1 MNKDKYV
8 FAQMVEFLDNYKFL
22 RIVKK
27 YDGNKYVKHFTC
39 WNQLLTLM
47 FGQLCNRESLRDLIV
62 ALNAHQEKCYHLGV
76 GKHVTRSNLAKANEN
91 RDYRIFE
98 DFAFHMISEARKKR
112 VNDIFKLN
120 GNVYAFDSTTID
132 LCLKLF
138 PWANFRTYKGG
149 IKIHTLY
156 DVETQVPAFIHIT
169 EAKINDVRAMD
180 VITYES
186 GSFYVFDRA
195 YNDYHRLYKIH
206 MMDSFFVVRAKT
218 NIKARVLKWKRRL
231 PKNILSDCEIEL
243 TGFYTQKSYPE
254 TIRLVRFWDEEDERE
269 FVYLTNAKHIPA
281 LQVAELYKNRW
292 QVELFFK
299 WLKQHLKIKKF
310 WGTSENAVKIQVYSA
325 IIAYCLVAIMQ
336 HDMKLNRSTYEV
348 LQILGISLTDK
359 TPLRNLFSKTKFN
372 DVKEQSGLDGPNLFS
387 NPKIRKQSQWQSQLQ

>member
-1 MNKDKYV
+1 
-8 FAQMVEFLDNYKFL
+8 
-22 RIVKK
+22 
-27 YDGNKYVKHFTC
+27 
-39 WNQLLTLM
+39 
-47 FGQLCNRESLRDLIV
+47 
-62 ALNAHQEKCYHLGV
+62 
-76 GKHVTRSNLAKANEN
+76 
-91 RDYRIFE
+91 
-98 DFAFHMISEARKKR
+98 MISEARKKR

-120 GNVYAFDSTTID
+120 ENVYAFDSTTID

-138 PWANFRTYKGG
+138 PWANFRTHKEG

-156 DVETQVPAFIHIT
+156 DVETQVPVFVHIT
-169 EAKINDVRAMD
+169 EAKINDVKAMD
-180 VITYES
+180 VIPYES

-218 NIKARVLKWKRRL
+218 NIKAKVLKWKRRL

-269 FVYLTNAKHIPA
+269 FIYLTNAKHIPA

-299 WLKQHLKIKKF
+299 WPKQHLKIKKF

-336 HDMKLNRSTYEV
+336 HDMKLDRSTYEV

-359 TPLRNLFSKTKFN
+359 TPLKALFSKTKFN
-372 DVKEQSGLDGPNLFS
+372 NVKEQSGLDGPNLFG
-387 NPKIRKQSQWQSQLQ
+387 NYNF

>member
-138 PWANFRTYKGG
+138 PWANFSTYKGG

-387 NPKIRKQSQWQSQLQ
+387 NYNF

>member
-8 FAQMVEFLDNYKFL
+8 FAQMVEFLDNYKYL
-22 RIVKK
+22 RTVKK

-62 ALNAHQEKCYHLGV
+62 ALNVHQEKCYHLGV

-91 RDYRIFE
+91 RNYHIFE
-98 DFAFHMISEARKKR
+98 DFAFYMISEARKKR
-112 VNDIFKLN
+112 INDIFKLN
-120 GNVYAFDSTTID
+120 GNIYAFNSTTID

-138 PWANFRTYKGG
+138 HWANFRTHKGG

-169 EAKINDVRAMD
+169 EKKINDVKAMD
-180 VITYES
+180 VIPYES
-186 GSFYVFDRA
+186 GSFYISDRA

-206 MMDSFFVVRAKT
+206 MMDSFFVIRAKT
-218 NIKARVLKWKRRL
+218 NIKAKVLKWKRRL

-269 FVYLTNAKHIPA
+269 FIYLTNAKHIPA

-336 HDMKLNRSTYEV
+336 HDMKLDRSTYEV

-359 TPLRNLFSKTKFN
+359 TPLRDLFSKTKFN

-387 NPKIRKQSQWQSQLQ
+387 NYNF

>member
-27 YDGNKYVKHFTC
+27 YDGNRYVKHFTC

-76 GKHVTRSNLAKANEN
+76 GKHVTRSNLAKANES

-98 DFAFHMISEARKKR
+98 DFAFYMISEARKKR

-138 PWANFRTYKGG
+138 PWATFRTHKGG
-149 IKIHTLY
+149 VKIHTLY

-169 EAKINDVRAMD
+169 EAKINDIKAMD
-180 VITYES
+180 VIPYES

-231 PKNILSDCEIEL
+231 PQNILSDCEIEL

-269 FVYLTNAKHIPA
+269 FIYLTNAKHIPA

-310 WGTSENAVKIQVYSA
+310 WGTSENAVKIQIYSA

-336 HDMKLNRSTYEV
+336 HDMKLDRSTYEV
-348 LQILGISLTDK
+348 LQILGISLTNK
-359 TPLRNLFSKTKFN
+359 TPLRDLFSKTKFN

-387 NPKIRKQSQWQSQLQ
+387 NHNF

>member
-27 YDGNKYVKHFTC
+27 YDGNRYVKHFTC

-76 GKHVTRSNLAKANEN
+76 GKHVTRSNLAKANES

-98 DFAFHMISEARKKR
+98 DFAFYMISEARKKR

-138 PWANFRTYKGG
+138 PWANFRTHKGG
-149 IKIHTLY
+149 VKIHTLY
-156 DVETQVPAFIHIT
+156 DIETQVPAFIHIT
-169 EAKINDVRAMD
+169 EAKINDVKAMD
-180 VITYES
+180 AIPYES

-254 TIRLVRFWDEEDERE
+254 MIRLVRFWDKEDERE
-269 FVYLTNAKHIPA
+269 FIYLTNAKHIPA

-325 IIAYCLVAIMQ
+325 IIACCLVAIMQ
-336 HDMKLNRSTYEV
+336 HDMKLDRSTYEV
-348 LQILGISLTDK
+348 LQILGIFLTDK
-359 TPLRNLFSKTKFN
+359 TPLRELFSKTKFN

-387 NPKIRKQSQWQSQLQ
+387 NYNF

>member
-39 WNQLLTLM
+39 WNQLLTLI

-138 PWANFRTYKGG
+138 PWANFRTHKGG

-269 FVYLTNAKHIPA
+269 FIYLTNAKHIQA

-336 HDMKLNRSTYEV
+336 HDMKLDRSTYEV

-359 TPLRNLFSKTKFN
+359 TPLRDLFSKTKFN
-372 DVKEQSGLDGPNLFS
+372 DVKEQFNPLIPGLFD
-387 NPKIRKQSQWQSQLQ
+387 

>member
-98 DFAFHMISEARKKR
+98 DFAFHMISESRKKR

-195 YNDYHRLYKIH
+195 YNDYHRLYKIY

-359 TPLRNLFSKTKFN
+359 TPLRNIFSKTKFN

-387 NPKIRKQSQWQSQLQ
+387 NYNF

>member
-8 FAQMVEFLDNYKFL
+8 FAQMVGFLDNFKFL

-27 YDGNKYVKHFTC
+27 YEGNHYVKHFTC

-98 DFAFHMISEARKKR
+98 DFAFYMMGEARNKR
-112 VNDIFKLN
+112 VNDIFQLN

-138 PWANFRTYKGG
+138 PWAKFRKYKGG
-149 IKIHTLY
+149 IKVHTLY

-169 EAKINDVRAMD
+169 EAKVNDAKATD
-180 VITYES
+180 SISYES
-186 GSFYVFDRA
+186 GSYYVFDRA
-195 YNDYHRLYKIH
+195 YNDYKRLFKIH
-206 MMDSFFVVRAKT
+206 MKDSFFVVRAKT
-218 NIKARVLKWKRRL
+218 NIKSRVLKWKRRL

-243 TGFYTQKSYPE
+243 TGYYSQKAYPE
-254 TIRLVRFWDEEDERE
+254 RIRMVRYWDEDDQRE
-269 FVYLTNAKHIPA
+269 FIYLTNAKQISA

-292 QVELFFK
+292 QVKLFFK

-310 WGTSENAVKIQVYSA
+310 
-325 IIAYCLVAIMQ
+325 
-336 HDMKLNRSTYEV
+336 
-348 LQILGISLTDK
+348 
-359 TPLRNLFSKTKFN
+359 
-372 DVKEQSGLDGPNLFS
+372 
-387 NPKIRKQSQWQSQLQ
+387 

>member
-39 WNQLLTLM
+39 WNQLLTLI

-98 DFAFHMISEARKKR
+98 DFAFYMISEARKKR
-112 VNDIFKLN
+112 INDIFKLN

-138 PWANFRTYKGG
+138 PWANFRTHKGG

-169 EAKINDVRAMD
+169 EAKINDVKAMD
-180 VITYES
+180 VIPYES

-269 FVYLTNAKHIPA
+269 FIYLTNAKHIQA

-336 HDMKLNRSTYEV
+336 HDMKLDRSTYEV

-359 TPLRNLFSKTKFN
+359 TPLRDLFSKTKFN

-387 NPKIRKQSQWQSQLQ
+387 K

>member
-8 FAQMVEFLDNYKFL
+8 FVQMVEFLDNYKFL

-98 DFAFHMISEARKKR
+98 DFAFYMISEARKKR

-138 PWANFRTYKGG
+138 PWANFRTHKGG

-169 EAKINDVRAMD
+169 EAKINDVKAMD
-180 VITYES
+180 IIPYES

-269 FVYLTNAKHIPA
+269 FIYLTNAKHIPA

-336 HDMKLNRSTYEV
+336 HDIKLDRSTYEV

-359 TPLRNLFSKTKFN
+359 TPLRDLFSKTKFN

-387 NPKIRKQSQWQSQLQ
+387 NYNF

>member
-47 FGQLCNRESLRDLIV
+47 FGQLCNREILRDLIV

-76 GKHVTRSNLAKANEN
+76 GKHVTRSNLSKANEN

-98 DFAFHMISEARKKR
+98 DFAFYMISEARKKR

-138 PWANFRTYKGG
+138 PWANFRTHKGG

-169 EAKINDVRAMD
+169 EAKINDVKAMD
-180 VITYES
+180 IIPYES

-218 NIKARVLKWKRRL
+218 NIKARALKWKRRL

-269 FVYLTNAKHIPA
+269 FIYLTNAKHIPA

-336 HDMKLNRSTYEV
+336 HDMKLDRSTYEV

-359 TPLRNLFSKTKFN
+359 TPLRDLFSKTKFN

-387 NPKIRKQSQWQSQLQ
+387 NYNS

>member
-1 MNKDKYV
+1 M
-8 FAQMVEFLDNYKFL
+8 
-22 RIVKK
+22 
-27 YDGNKYVKHFTC
+27 C

-138 PWANFRTYKGG
+138 PWANFSTYKGG

-387 NPKIRKQSQWQSQLQ
+387 NYNF

>member
-8 FAQMVEFLDNYKFL
+8 FAQMVGFLDNFKFL

-27 YDGNKYVKHFTC
+27 YDGNHYVKHFTC

-98 DFAFHMISEARKKR
+98 DFAFYMMGEARNKR
-112 VNDIFKLN
+112 VNDIFQLN

-138 PWANFRTYKGG
+138 PWAKFRKYKGG
-149 IKIHTLY
+149 IKVHTLY

-169 EAKINDVRAMD
+169 EAKVNDVKAMD
-180 VITYES
+180 SISYES
-186 GSFYVFDRA
+186 GSYYVFDRA
-195 YNDYHRLYKIH
+195 YNDYKRLFKIH
-206 MMDSFFVVRAKT
+206 MKDSFFVVRAKT

-243 TGFYTQKSYPE
+243 TGYYSQKAYPE
-254 TIRLVRFWDEEDERE
+254 RIRMVRYWDEDDQRE
-269 FVYLTNAKHIPA
+269 FIYLTNAKQISA

-292 QVELFFK
+292 QLELFFK

-336 HDMKLNRSTYEV
+336 HDMELDRSTYEV

-359 TPLRNLFSKTKFN
+359 TPLRDLFSKTKFN
-372 DVKEQSGLDGPNLFS
+372 DVNDRSGLNGPDLFD
-387 NPKIRKQSQWQSQLQ
+387 NFKF